1 MQELEKVD
9 IIRERMGIGYKEAKE
24 ALDRAGGDVVK
35 ALISLEEEKPQ
46 WSRKIQDRGQDI
58 FQRIKELVR
67 QGNVSKIRIKK
78 GDRVLGEL
86 PVTAGVIGAALL
98 PTLAALGVI
107 ACMVTQST
115 IEVIRPPREG
125 EGEKVV
131 EITLEEEEE

>member
-1 MQELEKVD
+1 MQELEKID

-24 ALDRAGGDVVK
+24 SLDRAGGDVVK

-46 WSRKIQDRGQDI
+46 WSQRLQGRGQDI
-58 FQRIKELVR
+58 FQRLKELVR
-67 QGNVSKIRIKK
+67 QGNISKIRVKK

-98 PTLAALGVI
+98 PTLAAIGVI

-115 IEVIRPPREG
+115 IEVVRPPEQEQG
-125 EGEKVV
+125 ERVV
-131 EITLEEEEE
+131 EITLDEED